1 MRKLLSANLYAMFRS
16 KRFWIGLFMM
26 AATAVY
32 MVADINKMKKIA
44 DFRGELDSG
53 VFQSAILLFILL
65 PALGALFIN
74 TDYHDG
80 TIRNKL
86 TVGHTRARI
95 YLSNLVT
102 NCATGAIYIAAYEI
116 IYLLVGFP
124 FLGSLSRPQAFL
136 IKLGMLLLVLLS
148 LTAIFTL
155 LATMITNRSVLLY
168 CALLGVGL
176 VLAAQ
181 MVNARLAGPEMV
193 DDYGGVSFTTNED
206 GTVTTHYLDKNGN
219 PIKPED
225 IPRVPNPS
233 YVKEPMRSFLRTV
246 NNIQPGGQLVEI
258 LEDGHEEPDG
268 SKPQTPYWQL
278 AAYALATSLVF
289 TGAGILLFRRKD
301 LK

>member
-32 MVADINKMKKIA
+32 MVVDINKMKRLA
-44 DFRGELDSG
+44 AELDSG
-53 VFQSAILLFILL
+53 LFQSAILLFILL

-95 YLSNLVT
+95 YLSNLIT
-102 NCATGAIYIAAYEI
+102 NCATGVIYITAYEI

-124 FLGSLSRPQAFL
+124 LLGGLSRPQEFL
-136 IKLGMLLLVLLS
+136 IKLGILLLVFLS

-181 MVNARLAGPEMV
+181 MLNARLAASEMV

>member
-1 MRKLLSANLYAMFRS
+1 MRKLLSANFYAMFRS
-16 KRFWIGLFMM
+16 KRFWLGLFMM

-32 MVADINKMKKIA
+32 MVVDINRMRRLA
-44 DFRGELDSG
+44 GELDDG

-86 TVGHTRARI
+86 TVGHTRVAV
-95 YLSNLVT
+95 YLSNLLV
-102 NCATGAIYIAAYEI
+102 NCAAGAIYIAAYEI

-136 IKLGMLLLVLLS
+136 VKLGMLSLVLLA

-155 LATMITNRSVLLY
+155 LATLITNRSVLLY
-168 CALLGVGL
+168 CALMGVGL
-176 VLAAQ
+176 ILAAQ
-181 MVNARLAGPEMV
+181 MLNARLAAPEMV
-193 DDYGGVSFTTNED
+193 DDYGGVSYTTNEN
-206 GTVTTHYLDKNGN
+206 GTVTTQYLDKDGN

-246 NNIQPGGQLVEI
+246 NSIQPGGQLVEI
-258 LEDGHEEPDG
+258 LEEGHVEPDG

-278 AAYALATSLVF
+278 ACYALAMSVIF
-289 TGAGILLFRRKD
+289 TGVGILLFQRKD

>member
-1 MRKLLSANLYAMFRS
+1 MRKLLSANFYAMFRS

-32 MVADINKMKKIA
+32 MVVDINRMRRLA
-44 DFRGELDSG
+44 GELDDG

-86 TVGHTRARI
+86 TVGHTRVAV
-95 YLSNLVT
+95 YLSNLLV
-102 NCATGAIYIAAYEI
+102 NCAAGAIYIAAYEI

-124 FLGSLSRPQAFL
+124 FLGGLSRPQAFL
-136 IKLGMLLLVLLS
+136 IKLGMLSLVLLS

-155 LATMITNRSVLLY
+155 LGTLITNRSVLLY

-176 VLAAQ
+176 ILAAQ
-181 MVNARLAGPEMV
+181 MLNARLAAPEMV
-193 DDYGGVSFTTNED
+193 DDYGGVSYTTNED
-206 GTVTTHYLDKNGN
+206 GTITTHYLDKEGN

-246 NNIQPGGQLVEI
+246 NSIQPGGQLAEI

-278 AAYALATSLVF
+278 ACYALATSLAF

>member
-1 MRKLLSANLYAMFRS
+1 MGKLLSANFYAMFRS
-16 KRFWIGLFMM
+16 KRFWLGLFMV
-26 AATAVY
+26 AAMAVY
-32 MVADINKMKKIA
+32 MVVDINKMKRLA
-44 DFRGELDSG
+44 GELDDG

-86 TVGHTRARI
+86 TVGHTRVAV
-95 YLSNLVT
+95 YLSNLLV
-102 NCATGAIYIAAYEI
+102 NCAAGAIYIAAYEI

-168 CALLGVGL
+168 CALLGMGL

-181 MVNARLAGPEMV
+181 MVNSRLASPEMI
-193 DDYGGVSFTTNED
+193 DDYGGVSYTTNED
-206 GTVTTHYLDKNGN
+206 GTVTTQYLDKDGN

-246 NNIQPGGQLVEI
+246 NSIQPGGQLVEI

-278 AAYALATSLVF
+278 AAYALTMSLAF

>member
-1 MRKLLSANLYAMFRS
+1 MRKLLSANFYAMFRS

-32 MVADINKMKKIA
+32 MVVDINRMRRLA
-44 DFRGELDSG
+44 GELDDG

-86 TVGHTRARI
+86 TVGHTRVAV
-95 YLSNLVT
+95 YLSNLLV
-102 NCATGAIYIAAYEI
+102 NCAAGAIYIAAYEI

-124 FLGSLSRPQAFL
+124 LLGGLSRPQAFL
-136 IKLGMLLLVLLS
+136 IKLGMLGLVLLS

-155 LATMITNRSVLLY
+155 LGTLITNRSVLLY

-176 VLAAQ
+176 ILAAQ
-181 MVNARLAGPEMV
+181 MLNARLAAPEMV
-193 DDYGGVSFTTNED
+193 DDYGGVSYTTNED
-206 GTVTTHYLDKNGN
+206 GTITTHYMDKDGN

-246 NNIQPGGQLVEI
+246 NSIQPGGQLAEI
-258 LEDGHEEPDG
+258 LEEGHEEPDG

-278 AAYALATSLVF
+278 ACYALATSLAF

>member
-1 MRKLLSANLYAMFRS
+1 M
-16 KRFWIGLFMM
+16 
-26 AATAVY
+26 
-32 MVADINKMKKIA
+32 
-44 DFRGELDSG
+44 
-53 VFQSAILLFILL
+53 
-65 PALGALFIN
+65 
-74 TDYHDG
+74 
-80 TIRNKL
+80 
-86 TVGHTRARI
+86 
-95 YLSNLVT
+95 
-102 NCATGAIYIAAYEI
+102 
-116 IYLLVGFP
+116 
-124 FLGSLSRPQAFL
+124 
-136 IKLGMLLLVLLS
+136 
-148 LTAIFTL
+148 
-155 LATMITNRSVLLY
+155 LLY

-206 GTVTTHYLDKNGN
+206 GTVTTQYLDKDGN

-278 AAYALATSLVF
+278 AAYALAMSLAF

>member
-32 MVADINKMKKIA
+32 MVVDINKMKRLA
-44 DFRGELDSG
+44 AELDSG
-53 VFQSAILLFILL
+53 LFQSAILLFILL

-95 YLSNLVT
+95 YLSNLIT
-102 NCATGAIYIAAYEI
+102 NCATGAIYITAYEI

-124 FLGSLSRPQAFL
+124 LLGGLSRPQEFL
-136 IKLGMLLLVLLS
+136 IKLGILLLVFLS

-181 MVNARLAGPEMV
+181 MLNARLAASEMV

>member
-1 MRKLLSANLYAMFRS
+1 MGKLLSANFYAMFRS
-16 KRFWIGLFMM
+16 KRFWLGLFMV
-26 AATAVY
+26 AAMAVY
-32 MVADINKMKKIA
+32 MVVDINKMKRLA
-44 DFRGELDSG
+44 GELDDG

-86 TVGHTRARI
+86 TVGHTRVAV
-95 YLSNLVT
+95 YLSNLLV
-102 NCATGAIYIAAYEI
+102 NCAAGAIYIAAYEI

-136 IKLGMLLLVLLS
+136 VKLGMLSLVLLS

-168 CALLGVGL
+168 CALLGMGL

-206 GTVTTHYLDKNGN
+206 GTVTTQYLDKDGN

-246 NNIQPGGQLVEI
+246 NSIQPGGQLVEI

-278 AAYALATSLVF
+278 AAYALTMSLAF

>member
-1 MRKLLSANLYAMFRS
+1 MRKLLSANFYAMFRS
-16 KRFWIGLFMM
+16 KRFWLGLFMM

-32 MVADINKMKKIA
+32 MVVDIYKMKRLA
-44 DFRGELDSG
+44 AELDSG
-53 VFQSAILLFILL
+53 VFQGAILLFILL

-95 YLSNLVT
+95 YLSNLIT
-102 NCATGAIYIAAYEI
+102 NCTVGVIYITAYEI

-124 FLGSLSRPQAFL
+124 FLGSLSQPQAFL

-155 LATMITNRSVLLY
+155 LATLITNRSVLLY
-168 CALLGVGL
+168 CALLGMGL

-181 MVNARLAGPEMV
+181 MVNASLAGPEMV

-206 GTVTTHYLDKNGN
+206 GTVTTQYLDKDGT

-225 IPRVPNPS
+225 IPRVPNPR

>member
-1 MRKLLSANLYAMFRS
+1 MRKLLSANFYAMFRS

-32 MVADINKMKKIA
+32 MVVDINRMRRLA
-44 DFRGELDSG
+44 GELDDG

-86 TVGHTRARI
+86 TVGHTRVAV
-95 YLSNLVT
+95 YLSNLLV
-102 NCATGAIYIAAYEI
+102 NCAAGAIYIAAYEVV
-116 IYLLVGFP
+116 YLLVGFP
-124 FLGSLSRPQAFL
+124 LLGGLSRPQAFL
-136 IKLGMLLLVLLS
+136 IKLGMLGLVLLS

-155 LATMITNRSVLLY
+155 LGTLITNRSVLLY

-176 VLAAQ
+176 ILAAQ
-181 MVNARLAGPEMV
+181 MLNARLAAPEMV
-193 DDYGGVSFTTNED
+193 DDYGGVSYTTNED
-206 GTVTTHYLDKNGN
+206 GTITTHYLDKEGN

-246 NNIQPGGQLVEI
+246 NSIQPGGQLAEI

-278 AAYALATSLVF
+278 ACYALATSLAF

>member
-1 MRKLLSANLYAMFRS
+1 MRKLLSANFYAMFRS
-16 KRFWIGLFMM
+16 KRFWLGLFMM
-26 AATAVY
+26 AAMAVY
-32 MVADINKMKKIA
+32 MVVDINKMKRLA
-44 DFRGELDSG
+44 GELDDG

-86 TVGHTRARI
+86 TVGHTRVAV
-95 YLSNLVT
+95 YLSNLLV
-102 NCATGAIYIAAYEI
+102 NCAAGAIYIAAYEVV
-116 IYLLVGFP
+116 YLLVGFP
-124 FLGSLSRPQAFL
+124 LLGGLSRPQAFL
-136 IKLGMLLLVLLS
+136 IKLGLLSLVLLS

-181 MVNARLAGPEMV
+181 MVNARLAAPEMV
-193 DDYGGVSFTTNED
+193 DDYGGVSYTTNED
-206 GTVTTHYLDKNGN
+206 GTVTTQYLDKDGN

-278 AAYALATSLVF
+278 AAYALAMSVVF
-289 TGAGILLFRRKD
+289 TGAGIVLFRRKD

>member
-95 YLSNLVT
+95 Y
-102 NCATGAIYIAAYEI
+102 
-116 IYLLVGFP
+116 P
-124 FLGSLSRPQAFL
+124 SLR
-136 IKLGMLLLVLLS
+136 
-148 LTAIFTL
+148 
-155 LATMITNRSVLLY
+155 RS
-168 CALLGVGL
+168 
-176 VLAAQ
+176 
-181 MVNARLAGPEMV
+181 
-193 DDYGGVSFTTNED
+193 
-206 GTVTTHYLDKNGN
+206 
-219 PIKPED
+219 
-225 IPRVPNPS
+225 
-233 YVKEPMRSFLRTV
+233 
-246 NNIQPGGQLVEI
+246 
-258 LEDGHEEPDG
+258 
-268 SKPQTPYWQL
+268 
-278 AAYALATSLVF
+278 
-289 TGAGILLFRRKD
+289 
-301 LK
+301 

>member
-1 MRKLLSANLYAMFRS
+1 MRKLLSANFYAMFRS

-32 MVADINKMKKIA
+32 MVVDINRMRRLA
-44 DFRGELDSG
+44 GELDDG
-53 VFQSAILLFILL
+53 VLQSAILLFILL

-86 TVGHTRARI
+86 TVGHTRVAV
-95 YLSNLVT
+95 YLSNLLV
-102 NCATGAIYIAAYEI
+102 NCAAGAIYIAAYEI

-124 FLGSLSRPQAFL
+124 FLGGLSRPQAFL
-136 IKLGMLLLVLLS
+136 IKLGMLGLVLLS

-155 LATMITNRSVLLY
+155 LGTLITNRSVLLY

-176 VLAAQ
+176 ILAAQ
-181 MVNARLAGPEMV
+181 MLNARLAAPEMV
-193 DDYGGVSFTTNED
+193 DDYGGVSYTTNED
-206 GTVTTHYLDKNGN
+206 GTITTHYMDKEGN

-246 NNIQPGGQLVEI
+246 NSIQPGGQLAEI

-278 AAYALATSLVF
+278 ACYALATSLAF

>member
-1 MRKLLSANLYAMFRS
+1 MRKLLSANFYAMFRS
-16 KRFWIGLFMM
+16 KRFWLGLFMV
-26 AATAVY
+26 AAMAVY
-32 MVADINKMKKIA
+32 MVVDINKMKRLA
-44 DFRGELDSG
+44 GELDDG

-102 NCATGAIYIAAYEI
+102 NCAVGVIYITAYEI

-124 FLGSLSRPQAFL
+124 FLGSLSQPQAFL

-168 CALLGVGL
+168 CALLGMGL

-181 MVNARLAGPEMV
+181 MVNSRLASPEMI
-193 DDYGGVSFTTNED
+193 DDYGGVSYTTNED

-246 NNIQPGGQLVEI
+246 NSIQPGGQLAEI

-278 AAYALATSLVF
+278 AAYALTMSLAF

>member
-1 MRKLLSANLYAMFRS
+1 MRKLLSANFYAMFRS
-16 KRFWIGLFMM
+16 KRFWLGLFMV
-26 AATAVY
+26 AAMAVY
-32 MVADINKMKKIA
+32 MVVDINKMKRLA
-44 DFRGELDSG
+44 GELDDG

-86 TVGHTRARI
+86 TVGHTRVAV
-95 YLSNLVT
+95 YLSNLLV
-102 NCATGAIYIAAYEI
+102 NCAAGAIYIAAYEI

-136 IKLGMLLLVLLS
+136 VKLGMLSLVLLS

-155 LATMITNRSVLLY
+155 LATLITNRSVLLY

-206 GTVTTHYLDKNGN
+206 GTVTTQYLDKDGN

-278 AAYALATSLVF
+278 AAYALAMSLAF

>member
-1 MRKLLSANLYAMFRS
+1 MRKLLSANFFSMISS
-16 KRFWIGLFMM
+16 KRFWLALFVM
-26 AATAVY
+26 AAMAVY
-32 MVADINKMKKIA
+32 MVVEINRVKLLA
-44 DFRGELDSG
+44 AELDSG
-53 VFQSAILLFILL
+53 AFQSAILLFILL

-86 TVGHTRARI
+86 TVGHTRASV

-102 NCATGAIYIAAYEI
+102 NCAAGAIYIAAYEI

-124 FLGSLSRPQAFL
+124 FLGGLSQPQAFL
-136 IKLGMLLLVLLS
+136 VKLGMLLLVLLS

-168 CALLGVGL
+168 CALLGMGL

-181 MVNARLAGPEMV
+181 MLNASLAAPEMV

-206 GTVTTHYLDKNGN
+206 GTVTTQYLDKDGN
-219 PIKPED
+219 PVKPED
-225 IPRVPNPS
+225 IPRVPNPR
-233 YVKEPMRSFLRTV
+233 YVKEPLRSFLRTV

-278 AAYALATSLVF
+278 AAYALAMSAVF

>member
-1 MRKLLSANLYAMFRS
+1 MRKLLSANFYAMFRS

-32 MVADINKMKKIA
+32 MVVDINRMRRLA
-44 DFRGELDSG
+44 GELDDG

-86 TVGHTRARI
+86 TVGHTRVAV
-95 YLSNLVT
+95 YLSNLLV
-102 NCATGAIYIAAYEI
+102 NCAAGAIYIAAYEVV
-116 IYLLVGFP
+116 YLLVGFP
-124 FLGSLSRPQAFL
+124 LLGGLSRPQAFL
-136 IKLGMLLLVLLS
+136 IKLGMLSLVLLS

-155 LATMITNRSVLLY
+155 LGTLITNRSVLLY

-176 VLAAQ
+176 ILAAQ
-181 MVNARLAGPEMV
+181 MLNARLAAPEMV
-193 DDYGGVSFTTNED
+193 DDYGGVSYTTNED
-206 GTVTTHYLDKNGN
+206 GTITTHYLDKEGN

-246 NNIQPGGQLVEI
+246 NSIQPGGQLAEI

-278 AAYALATSLVF
+278 ACYALATSLAF

>member
-1 MRKLLSANLYAMFRS
+1 MGKLLSANFYAMFRS
-16 KRFWIGLFMM
+16 KRFWLGLFMV
-26 AATAVY
+26 AAMAVY
-32 MVADINKMKKIA
+32 MVVDINKMKRLA
-44 DFRGELDSG
+44 GELDDG

-86 TVGHTRARI
+86 TVGHTRVAV
-95 YLSNLVT
+95 YLSNLLV
-102 NCATGAIYIAAYEI
+102 NCAAGAIYIAAYEI

-136 IKLGMLLLVLLS
+136 VKLGMLSLVLLS

-168 CALLGVGL
+168 CALLGMGL

-181 MVNARLAGPEMV
+181 MVNSRLASPEMI
-193 DDYGGVSFTTNED
+193 DDYGGVSYTTNED
-206 GTVTTHYLDKNGN
+206 GTVTTQYLDKDGN

-246 NNIQPGGQLVEI
+246 NSIQPGGQLVEI

-278 AAYALATSLVF
+278 AAYALTMSLAF